1 MQHASSK
8 CNTALYPYR
17 LFPRMYVDVTVHSNI
32 FATLYIY
39 AMEPTLIDTN
49 IALQAIGTVLG
60 RLRLLHMLIYRVKV
74 SLLSICLQE
83 IVEV

>member
-1 MQHASSK
+1 
-8 CNTALYPYR
+8 
-17 LFPRMYVDVTVHSNI
+17 
-32 FATLYIY
+32 
-39 AMEPTLIDTN
+39 MEPTLIDTN

-60 RLRLLHMLIYRVKV
+60 RLRLLHMLVYRVKV